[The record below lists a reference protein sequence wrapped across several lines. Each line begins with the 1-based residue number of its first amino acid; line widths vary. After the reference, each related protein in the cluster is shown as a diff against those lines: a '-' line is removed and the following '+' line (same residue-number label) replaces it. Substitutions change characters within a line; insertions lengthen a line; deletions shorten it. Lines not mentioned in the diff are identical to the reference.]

1 LNIGIIGLG
10 VVGGAIQHGFERLG
24 HQISFHDIKFNTN
37 IENVLQTEINYICV
51 PTPSKED
58 GSCNV
63 SIVEKVVQELID
75 ADYKG
80 IIAIKSTVIPG
91 TTRKLQ
97 EKHPEKK
104 ICFVPEFLRERC
116 ALTDFVE
123 NHDLC
128 VVGTEDSEIFEIVKK
143 THGRFPEKVV
153 QVSPTEAELIK
164 YFNNTFFATLITYA
178 NSFYEVCKALD
189 ADYNN
194 VKEAVTNRK
203 FISNYYLDCS
213 VNLRGFGGVCLPK
226 DTKALAR
233 LIDELKLDIDFFD
246 TILNENSKYESTVYD
261 GMRNE

>member
-1 LNIGIIGLG
+1 MNIGIVGLG
-10 VVGGAIQHGFERLG
+10 VVGGAIRHGFERLG
-24 HQISFHDIKFNTN
+24 HKISYHDIKFNTN
-37 IENVLQTEINYICV
+37 IENILTTEVNYICV
-51 PTPSKED
+51 PTPSRED
-58 GSCNV
+58 GSCDV
-63 SIVEKVVQELID
+63 SIVERVVKELVD
-75 ADYKG
+75 AGYGG

-97 EKHPEKK
+97 ERYSGNK

-128 VVGTEDSEIFEIVKK
+128 VVGTKDDEVFEIIKK
-143 THGRFPEKVV
+143 THGRFPEKII
-153 QVSPTEAELIK
+153 QTTPTEAELIK

-178 NSFYEVCKALD
+178 NSFYEVCNALG
-189 ADYNN
+189 ADYGNI
-194 VKEAVTNRK
+194 KEAISNRK

-226 DTKALAR
+226 DTKALAC
-233 LIDELKLDIDFFD
+233 LIEQLNLDIDFFD
-246 TILNENSKYESTVYD
+246 TILSENSKYKTTVYD